1 MFLSFLDETVMPP
14 SVFLTQASIFN
25 NSKVTVDAPQG
36 VKVIYWGANPVKKD
50 YDNIDNWVDAYDGYK
65 NCGVVEVVDDK
76 AELIFS
82 VPVRYRVGLFK
93 KLLDRHI
100 HYRIVY
106 PNGIVGKIK
115 TIKLDNNLD
124 EKLLK

>member
-14 SVFLTQASIFN
+14 SIFFTQAPVFN
-25 NSKVTVDAPQG
+25 NAKITISAPNG
-36 VKVIYWGANPVKKD
+36 VKVIYWGANPVKKN
-50 YDNIDNWVDAYDGYK
+50 YDNIDSWIEAYDGYK
-65 NCGVVEVVDDK
+65 NTGVVNVVNDK
-76 AELIFS
+76 AQLVFS
-82 VPVRYRVGLFK
+82 IPVRYKVGLFK

-106 PNGIVGKIK
+106 SNGIIGKIK